1 MKFDSCSADAFGQID
16 LVVNKAVVAPLA
28 PRREDRAA
36 AGRKAA
42 MLAFAAGLLVAALAA
57 GTDEPAR
64 AQPTGERTA
73 TDNVGV
79 RPTAERFAAPNRP
92 DVSASDAIE
101 IDTLYRQL
109 IGSPLETS
117 SGSRSN
123 TRPFGAAPSDNAT
136 GRAGTGEPGIRP
148 V

>member
-1 MKFDSCSADAFGQID
+1 MLSIAAKLEENVMKFDSRSADAFGQID
-16 LVVNKAVVAPLA
+16 LVVNKAGISNGAPLA
-28 PRREDRAA
+28 PRRKDRAA

-42 MLAFAAGLLVAALAA
+42 MLAFAAGLLVAALGA

-64 AQPTGERTA
+64 AQPTAERAA
-73 TDNVGV
+73 THSV
-79 RPTAERFAAPNRP
+79 RVQPTANRFAAPNRP

-123 TRPFGAAPSDNAT
+123 TPTFGGSDK
-136 GRAGTGEPGIRP
+136 R
-148 V
+148 

>member
-1 MKFDSCSADAFGQID
+1 MKFDSRSADAFGQID
-16 LVVNKAVVAPLA
+16 LVVNQAGISNVAPLA
-28 PRREDRAA
+28 PRRKDRAA

-42 MLAFAAGLLVAALAA
+42 MLAFAAGLLAAALGA

-64 AQPTGERTA
+64 AQSTAERAA
-73 TDNVGV
+73 TDSVGV
-79 RPTAERFAAPNRP
+79 QPTANRFAAPNRP

-123 TRPFGAAPSDNAT
+123 TPTFHGSAKR
-136 GRAGTGEPGIRP
+136 
-148 V
+148 